1 MTENIMQ
8 EKNVQGEIVQDEI
21 EMSMIRMV
29 NAHADVR
36 KKERELIRKGR
47 IQAMHESKKKI
58 RKNRIVRILSFFVF
72 FVSLAFLIWVMASW
86 VNVYSNTM
94 SPETVQNIWDFNFF
108 KVLFS

>member
-8 EKNVQGEIVQDEI
+8 EKNVQDEI

-58 RKNRIVRILSFFVF
+58 SKKKIRKNRIARIISFSVF

>member
-8 EKNVQGEIVQDEI
+8 EKNVQDEI

-47 IQAMHESKKKI
+47 IQAMQESKKKI
-58 RKNRIVRILSFFVF
+58 RKNRIARIISFSVF

-94 SPETVQNIWDFNFF
+94 LPETVQNIWDFNFF

>member
-8 EKNVQGEIVQDEI
+8 EKNVQDEI

-58 RKNRIVRILSFFVF
+58 RKNRIVRILSFSVF

>member
-8 EKNVQGEIVQDEI
+8 EKDVQDEI

-58 RKNRIVRILSFFVF
+58 RKNRIVRILSFSVF

>member
-8 EKNVQGEIVQDEI
+8 EKNVQDEI

-29 NAHADVR
+29 NAHADVC

-72 FVSLAFLIWVMASW
+72 FVSLAFFIWVMASW

>member
-1 MTENIMQ
+1 MTDNIMQ
-8 EKNVQGEIVQDEI
+8 EKNVQDEI

-47 IQAMHESKKKI
+47 IQAMYESKKKI
-58 RKNRIVRILSFFVF
+58 RKNRIVRILLFSVF

-94 SPETVQNIWDFNFF
+94 SPETVKNIWDFNFF

>member
-8 EKNVQGEIVQDEI
+8 EKNVQDEI

-29 NAHADVR
+29 NTHADVC

-72 FVSLAFLIWVMASW
+72 FVSLAFFIWVMASW

>member
-8 EKNVQGEIVQDEI
+8 EKNVQDEI

-47 IQAMHESKKKI
+47 IQAMHENKKKI
-58 RKNRIVRILSFFVF
+58 RKNRIARIISFSVF
-72 FVSLAFLIWVMASW
+72 FVSLAFLVWVMASW
-86 VNVYSNTM
+86 VNVYSNNM
-94 SPETVQNIWDFNFF
+94 SPESIQNIWDLNFF
-108 KVLFS
+108 KVFFS

>member
-8 EKNVQGEIVQDEI
+8 EKNVQDEI

-47 IQAMHESKKKI
+47 IQAMHENKKKI
-58 RKNRIVRILSFFVF
+58 RKNRIARIISFSVF
-72 FVSLAFLIWVMASW
+72 FVSLAFLVWVMASW